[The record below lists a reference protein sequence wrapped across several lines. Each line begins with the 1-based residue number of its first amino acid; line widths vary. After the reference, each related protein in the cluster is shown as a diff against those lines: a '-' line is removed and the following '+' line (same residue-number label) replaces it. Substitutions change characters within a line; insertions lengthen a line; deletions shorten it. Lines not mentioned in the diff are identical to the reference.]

1 MATTRRDFSL
11 FVHTMA
17 PTTVSFTMAMVKRR
31 DRNHP
36 LVEKRDDTQHT
47 ICSMEEDCKWGGK
60 RSTRQTL
67 QKAKQE
73 GMLRHSPYCFGF
85 RLPCSVVRY
94 SWCLWKLFV
103 LISKGM
109 TRVGNEEEWKVWVLE
124 GAASREVDYG
134 RRIRSGSSLPSWNSV
149 WIPFSMFIQNT
160 KCRDDMEKNGVESQ
174 TSTILLDLEC
184 PPWK

>member
-85 RLPCSVVRY
+85 RLLCSVVRY

-103 LISKGM
+103 LISKWM
-109 TRVGNEEEWKVWVLE
+109 TRVGNEEEWKVWTWERAV
-124 GAASREVDYG
+124 SREADDG
-134 RRIRSGSSLPSWNSV
+134 RRIKSGSSLSSWNLV
-149 WIPFSMFIQNT
+149 WIPFSMFFQNA
-160 KCRDDMEKNGVESQ
+160 KYRNDMKKNGVKSQ
-174 TSTILLDLEC
+174 TNTILLNLEC
-184 PPWK
+184 PLWE